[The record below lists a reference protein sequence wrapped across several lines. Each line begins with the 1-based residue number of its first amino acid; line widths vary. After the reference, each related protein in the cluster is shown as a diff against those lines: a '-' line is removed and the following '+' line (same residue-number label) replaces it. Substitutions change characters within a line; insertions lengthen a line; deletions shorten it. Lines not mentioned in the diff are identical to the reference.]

1 MCSYL
6 KRQKSQPTHPGT
18 MPAPCH
24 TLAAFLVEGEKKRH
38 KHDEG
43 KNKLKEK
50 GSFLSCQGAYI
61 RFLQQSQCSPTLVP
75 GRGTAPVN

>member
-6 KRQKSQPTHPGT
+6 KRQESQPTHPGT
-18 MPAPCH
+18 MQAPCH
-24 TLAAFLVEGEKKRH
+24 TLAALLVKEGQNNRH

-50 GSFLSCQGAYI
+50 GPFLSCQDA
-61 RFLQQSQCSPTLVP
+61 
-75 GRGTAPVN
+75 